1 MPMNGCLY
9 PRVGESWVKRCGKGL
24 TATVLAVTVFGLAAC
39 ESFPENIISSPEVEL
54 RDVEVVGL
62 GFNSQTFL
70 LSFDI
75 SNPNPFSLP
84 VSHVSY
90 GIKLG
95 GQRFASGQTPSDI
108 SVPAS
113 GTSQFAISV
122 DLDLLN
128 TAPRLLS
135 VIRDSARTEI
145 PYELEGQLSVDIPFT
160 PPVTY
165 RSSGAIQL
173 SSSTR

>member
-1 MPMNGCLY
+1 MNGSLF
-9 PRVGESWVKRCGKGL
+9 PRVGESWVKRSGKRV
-24 TATVLAVTVFGLAAC
+24 TAIVLAVAVFGLAAC

-54 RDVEVVGL
+54 REVEVVGL
-62 GFNSQTFL
+62 GFSSQTVL

-75 SNPNPFSLP
+75 RNPNPFALP

-90 GIKLG
+90 GIQLG
-95 GQRFASGQTPSDI
+95 GQRFASGQTSSDI

-135 VIRDSARTEI
+135 VIRDSTHAEI

-165 RSSGAIQL
+165 RSSGAIQVN
-173 SSSTR
+173 

>member
-1 MPMNGCLY
+1 MNGSLF
-9 PRVGESWVKRCGKGL
+9 PRVGESWVKRCGNRL
-24 TATVLAVTVFGLAAC
+24 TATMLAVTIFGLAAC
-39 ESFPENIISSPEVEL
+39 ESLPENIISSPEVEL

-75 SNPNPFSLP
+75 RNPNPFSLP
-84 VSHVSY
+84 VNHVSY
-90 GIKLG
+90 GIRLG

-113 GTSQFAISV
+113 GTSRFAISV

-135 VIRDSARTEI
+135 VIRDSPRTEI

-160 PPVTY
+160 PPVNDRT
-165 RSSGAIQL
+165 SGAIQ
-173 SSSTR
+173 SRSASP